1 MEQRKP
7 SSSYSSS
14 LLSSL
19 SSSSLSLLFS
29 FFYTAALRMSCVA
42 FHRTRLGMKQIPC
55 SLLWIME
62 DKTKT
67 WRRKVPI
74 AHDSPFYKKRFSG
87 ARCSSHKRLICFAL
101 FSSLFP
107 SSKINEI
114 TFTGVL
120 TNKNKQKKVNWPLI
134 FGSTCRSFMLSS
146 FSSYFLFDTPV
157 FILVHYF
164 ERFLLR

>member
-19 SSSSLSLLFS
+19 SSSLSLLFS
-29 FFYTAALRMSCVA
+29 FFYTVALRMSWVA
-42 FHRTRLGMKQIPC
+42 FHRTRLGMKQIPF

-74 AHDSPFYKKRFSG
+74 AHDSSFDKKSFSG
-87 ARCSSHKRLICFAL
+87 ARGSSHKCLICFAL
-101 FSSLFP
+101 FSCLFP

-114 TFTGVL
+114 TLTGVL

-134 FGSTCRSFMLSS
+134 FGSTCRCFMLSS
-146 FSSYFLFDTPV
+146 FSSYLLFDTPV
-157 FILVHYF
+157 FILMYYF